1 MTCKAMTDPD
11 RIRRCDD
18 PEIKRRALTMLEQN
32 ILPVSDI
39 AKILGLAH
47 STVTKWAAE
56 AKPKVAKNLT
66 PPPYVRGLRWF
77 GVRGATNE
85 PATTRFSHRCTDRFR
100 VRSPTGAGH

>member
-32 ILPVSDI
+32 ILPVCDI

-56 AKPKVAKNLT
+56 VKPKTKNLT
-66 PPPYVRGLRWF
+66 PPPYVRGSRWF
-77 GVRGATNE
+77 GVRGGGRAE
-85 PATTRFSHRCTDRFR
+85 
-100 VRSPTGAGH
+100 

>member
-32 ILPVSDI
+32 ILPVCDI

-56 AKPKVAKNLT
+56 AKPKVAKVLV
-66 PPPYVRGLRWF
+66 PAPYARGYRYFNTKW
-77 GVRGATNE
+77 
-85 PATTRFSHRCTDRFR
+85 
-100 VRSPTGAGH
+100 

>member
-1 MTCKAMTDPD
+1 MTCKAMTDPA

-66 PPPYVRGLRWF
+66 PAPYARGLIF
-77 GVRGATNE
+77 PGGRGGRRYE
-85 PATTRFSHRCTDRFR
+85 
-100 VRSPTGAGH
+100 